1 MDEDKLYSIA
11 SILTDEGYGSFD
23 RCITV
28 AKACKGDVEEARSV
42 LSKLIF
48 KEFKKDERERV

>member
-1 MDEDKLYSIA
+1 MVIDEDKLYSIA
-11 SILTDEGYGSFD
+11 SILTDEGFGSFD

-28 AKACKGDVEEARSV
+28 AKACKGNIDDARDV

-48 KEFKKDERERV
+48 KEN